1 MPPKPV
7 LPLDELIVVGK
18 VLSAHGVR
26 GELKVYSFT
35 EPPANL
41 LDYPK
46 WILRD
51 SRQRLEVTLSDS
63 RAQGK
68 NLLVFLD
75 GINDREQAQ
84 QLTSLE
90 ICIPRSELPELD
102 DGEYYWHQLEGLKV
116 IEQNGRLLG
125 RIERLLSTGANDVM
139 RVLPCEGS
147 LDKRERLLPY
157 TAHCVQQVD
166 LAAGEMRVEW
176 DADF

>member
-1 MPPKPV
+1 LKR
-7 LPLDELIVVGK
+7 EQTLIVVGK

-46 WILRD
+46 WIIRGNGKQYEIKRVE
-51 SRQRLEVTLSDS
+51 SRQ
-63 RAQGK
+63 QGK
-68 NLLVFLD
+68 NLLVRLEGLD
-75 GINDREQAQ
+75 DRDQAQ
-84 QLTSLE
+84 QLAGLE

-116 IEQNGRLLG
+116 IEQNGHLLG
-125 RIERLLSTGANDVM
+125 RIERMLSTGANDVM

-157 TAHCVQQVD
+157 TADCVQQVD
-166 LAAGEMRVEW
+166 LAAGEIRVEW

>member
-1 MPPKPV
+1 MPP
-7 LPLDELIVVGK
+7 LDQELIVVGK

-41 LDYPK
+41 LDYPN

-51 SRQRLEVTLSDS
+51 SRRHLEVTLSDS
-63 RAQGK
+63 RQQGK

-75 GINDREQAQ
+75 GIDDRDQAQ
-84 QLTSLE
+84 QLAHLE
-90 ICIPRSELPELD
+90 ICVRRSELPKLD

-125 RIERLLSTGANDVM
+125 RIERMLSTGANDVM

-147 LDKRERLLPY
+147 LDQRERLLPY
-157 TAHCVQQVD
+157 TDGCVRRVD
-166 LAAGEMRVEW
+166 LGAGEMQVEW

>member
-1 MPPKPV
+1 VP
-7 LPLDELIVVGK
+7 PLDQELIVVGK

-41 LDYPK
+41 LDYPN

-51 SRQRLEVTLSDS
+51 SRRHLEVTLSDS
-63 RAQGK
+63 RQQGK

-75 GINDREQAQ
+75 GIDDRDQAQ
-84 QLTSLE
+84 QLAHLE
-90 ICIPRSELPELD
+90 ICVRRSELPKLD

-125 RIERLLSTGANDVM
+125 RIERMLSTGANDVM

-147 LDKRERLLPY
+147 LDQRERLLPY
-157 TAHCVQQVD
+157 TDGCVQRVD
-166 LAAGEMRVEW
+166 LGAGEMQVEW

>member
-1 MPPKPV
+1 VSPP
-7 LPLDELIVVGK
+7 DELIVVGK

-41 LDYPK
+41 LDYPN

-51 SRQRLEVTLSDS
+51 SRQRLEVKLSDS

-75 GINDREQAQ
+75 GFKDRDQAQ
-84 QLTSLE
+84 QLANLE
-90 ICIPRSELPELD
+90 ICIPRSELPELN
-102 DGEYYWHQLEGLKV
+102 DGEYYWNQLEGLKV
-116 IEQNGRLLG
+116 IEQNGKLLG
-125 RIERLLSTGANDVM
+125 RIERMLATGANDVM

-157 TAHCVQQVD
+157 TVHCVQRVD
-166 LAAGEMRVEW
+166 LASGELHVQW